1 MEISSRFQ
9 FDQGKRWQ
17 MGAFFFPVWDTLP
30 CYPLHFEAKPCTLL
44 NFGAKFAICTV
55 HRFFHVH

>member
-17 MGAFFFPVWDTLP
+17 MGAFFFPSLG
-30 CYPLHFEAKPCTLL
+30 HFALL
-44 NFGAKFAICTV
+44 SATF
-55 HRFFHVH
+55 